1 MFSVNIANT
10 GDYRRKINQPTL
22 PFAEPYKLTTLVLEQ
37 NTTYTNTNTNTDCQD
52 SNLNEVLQNK
62 LWTVKIQFIP
72 RDDEIWPD
80 DQKDLLAKEIR
91 GHTFR
96 NIRLRLGSKAQIKFM
111 LPGTYRIKIFRQ
123 TETGKLWLRFSD
135 NFRVAYARRDVI
147 DLSKADWD
155 NYVDAIWTMKNLS
168 STEGQAR
175 FNCPHFYNIDVFTT
189 MHGVHSYNT
198 TCDQIHYGTMM
209 GFAHQAWMTLF
220 ERSLQCV
227 HPSIAMPYYN
237 IIKDFAKYYDPERG
251 LKSMLDS
258 PIFGPE
264 YYGGGH
270 ANWNNRSDI
279 HDPYYVED
287 GRFAYFPLRQN
298 RTGLCDE
305 SSGIFND
312 ETYIP
317 LCKSVME
324 NGGFLGWQNSDPA
337 NTGLWMRE
345 PRDLSSYKY
354 VSARRWYVYGSM
366 AETSL
371 KSMVPTRQEIFNIYR
386 MNNAYS
392 QLYNVDSYSI
402 HGYAHIAFS
411 GLWGGGMY

>member
-1 MFSVNIANT
+1 M
-10 GDYRRKINQPTL
+10 

-37 NTTYTNTNTNTDCQD
+37 NTTTDN
-52 SNLNEVLQNK
+52 SNNDNNSFIEESLQNEV
-62 LWTVKIQFIP
+62 WTVRIQFIP

-80 DQKDLLAKEIR
+80 ADKDLLAEEIR
-91 GHTFR
+91 GYTFR
-96 NIRLRLGSKAQIKFM
+96 NVRLKLGSKAQIQFK
-111 LPGTYRIKIFRQ
+111 LPGTYQIKIFRQ
-123 TETGKLWLRFSD
+123 SQARLVLKFSD
-135 NFRVAYARRDVI
+135 SIRVAYARRDVV
-147 DLSKADWD
+147 DLSKTDWD
-155 NYVDAIWTMKNLS
+155 NYVNAIWTMKNLS
-168 STEGQAR
+168 SAEGQAR

-237 IIKDFAKYYDPERG
+237 VIKDFEKYYDAKRG

-258 PIFGPE
+258 PIFGPD

-270 ANWNNRSDI
+270 ANWDNRSPY
-279 HDPYYVED
+279 DPYYVED
-287 GRFAYFPLRQN
+287 GRFANFPLRQN

-317 LCKSVME
+317 LCKSIME
-324 NGGFLGWQNSDPA
+324 DGGFLGWQNSDPV
-337 NTGLWMRE
+337 NTGLWVRE

-354 VSARRWYVYGSM
+354 VSARRWYVYGPM
-366 AETSL
+366 ADTSL
-371 KSMVPTRQEIFNIYR
+371 KGLIPSRQELRRIRR
-386 MNNAYS
+386 MNNAYD
-392 QLYNVDSYSI
+392 QLLHSDSLSI

-411 GLWGGGMY
+411 GLWGGGTY